1 MSSVDGKGSVMNCNA
16 EIETNRNAL
25 KRLMA
30 LLLALADLADCAAG
44 RSWPVRRLVLSIL
57 GLAEQAAHAFVTRSA
72 DTRHFRSAP
81 SASAMP
87 TPRGS
92 SPIDAMQLALSFRML
107 ALAVCAMLANAR
119 PSSRPE
125 RDHVAAARPA
135 GRAWQLPADLPR
147 ERQVAFAEWPDTS

>member
-1 MSSVDGKGSVMNCNA
+1 MNCNA

-57 GLAEQAAHAFVTRSA
+57 YLAEQAAHAFVAGSA

-107 ALAVCAMLANAR
+107 ALSVCAMLANAR
-119 PSSRPE
+119 PSSRPG
-125 RDHVAAARPA
+125 RDVDHVAAAPTT

-147 ERQVAFAEWPDTS
+147 ERQFAFDEWPDTS

>member
-1 MSSVDGKGSVMNCNA
+1 MNCNA

-57 GLAEQAAHAFVTRSA
+57 YLAEQAAHPFVTGPA
-72 DTRHFRSAP
+72 VTTNFRSP
-81 SASAMP
+81 PPASAALAS
-87 TPRGS
+87 RGD

-107 ALAVCAMLANAR
+107 ALSVCAMLANAR
-119 PSSRPE
+119 PSSRPG
-125 RDHVAAARPA
+125 RDVDHVAAAPTT